1 MKNRFISVSFILSF
15 AVFSSCAQGVDKI
28 DSKMG
33 AEQIAN
39 IASSYMKAEKY
50 QYAGEVF
57 MEVDRLHRYSD
68 TARKSLINASR
79 AFHASGDYE
88 MCRLAANRFIE
99 DFPESRDA
107 DQAKYLI
114 GLCYYEQIPD
124 VSRDQRPA
132 KEALREFTELIE
144 KYPNSKLIPQAK
156 EKFDEALTQIAGQEV
171 VIGNFY
177 LEKDQVLAALGRYKV
192 VVDNYAM
199 TPYVEEAIFRVFE
212 CYTLLGLTEKS
223 VKYYRKLERSYPNSD
238 WLEKAK
244 NIKSF

>member
-1 MKNRFISVSFILSF
+1 
-15 AVFSSCAQGVDKI
+15 
-28 DSKMG
+28 
-33 AEQIAN
+33 
-39 IASSYMKAEKY
+39 
-50 QYAGEVF
+50 
-57 MEVDRLHRYSD
+57 
-68 TARKSLINASR
+68 
-79 AFHASGDYE
+79 

-192 VVDNYAM
+192 VVDNYGM
-199 TPYVEEAIFRVFE
+199 TRMLKRPFLEYLNAIPYS
-212 CYTLLGLTEKS
+212 GLTEKS
-223 VKYYRKLERSYPNSD
+223 VKYYRKLARSYPNSD